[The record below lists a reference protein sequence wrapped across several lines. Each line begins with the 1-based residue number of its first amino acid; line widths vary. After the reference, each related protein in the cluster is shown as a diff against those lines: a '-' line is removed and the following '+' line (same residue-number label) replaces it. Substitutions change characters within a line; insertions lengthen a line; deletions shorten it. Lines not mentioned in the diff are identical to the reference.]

1 MAGEA
6 AQRLLELALLGA
18 VTRREPAVLV
28 CQSPAAA
35 AAAWRGTG
43 ARFAAA
49 GLAVARLE
57 AADRS
62 GGAVWPEAQV
72 QVWDCRAYLISSLQ
86 LSLSPSLPL
95 SVARP
100 LDLART
106 LLSLTL
112 ALSISVFLSA
122 CLHVHVCISLHL
134 SCLPAY
140 LPAHPVLSLVFV
152 WRLI

>member
-62 GGAVWPEAQV
+62 GRAVWPEAQPRRCKSDRCQSDGTV
-72 QVWDCRAYLISSLQ
+72 VLI
-86 LSLSPSLPL
+86 
-95 SVARP
+95 
-100 LDLART
+100 
-106 LLSLTL
+106 
-112 ALSISVFLSA
+112 
-122 CLHVHVCISLHL
+122 
-134 SCLPAY
+134 
-140 LPAHPVLSLVFV
+140 
-152 WRLI
+152 